1 MPTGPSSS
9 TAPYI
14 LASEPNVRFVSITTT
29 GDPLPSG
36 GVFGG
41 IPDGIGAFD
50 NGDGTITVLVNHEIR
65 PADGIVR
72 DHGAIGAYV
81 DRLVIDATTLEIVSS
96 DDLIQSVQ
104 VWDDAAD
111 AYVTQTTVLGRFCS
125 GDLAQPTAFF
135 NPETGLGS
143 NVRIYLTGEETG
155 PEGRGFAT
163 LVTGDQVGTAFELPY
178 LGNLSYENLV
188 ASPLAQ
194 DKTIVVA
201 LDDGLNGQVYI
212 YVGDKQATGPEIE
225 KAGLSGGSF
234 YGIKVDGII
243 DETNGAPVN
252 GAFTLQEI
260 GNIGDV
266 SNLSGAAI
274 DADSEAQNVTSFLR
288 PEDGAWDPDNPNTF
302 YFATTNS
309 FDGNTRIYRLTFT
322 NIAQPE
328 LGGTIE
334 AVLDGTE
341 GLGAHMFDNLTVAN
355 GKVIINEDPGNNG
368 YLARVWEYDIASDTL
383 TEVAQF
389 DPALFAPGADDFI
402 TQDEES
408 SGVLDVTD
416 LLGDSDTRAYLL
428 DAQIHALT
436 GDPATVEGGQLL
448 VMYVDDPFLI
458 GGNGADNLFGS
469 AADEILRGFNGDDIA
484 RSGSGTDQLFGGNG
498 EDRLD
503 GGAGVNSLFGER
515 GGDLLIGGAGD
526 DILSGGQGADY
537 FIIDN
542 SAESGFDRIVDF
554 SGGDRVLTTVQLA
567 DGDGDGIIP
576 FGADSELDLFGSSEL
591 QVRNG
596 AQTIGQLAFTGTV
609 LIDGTTYYSYGLAS
623 GDLGGGPA
631 LLGVLEQHG
640 LRAAQHELFA

>member
-14 LASEPNVRFVSITTT
+14 IASEPNVRFVSITTT
-29 GDPLPSG
+29 GDPLPGG

-65 PADGIVR
+65 PADGLVR

-81 DRLVIDATTLEIVSS
+81 DRIVIDKETLEIVSS

-111 AYVTQTTVLGRFCS
+111 EYVTQTTVLGRFCS
-125 GDLAQPTAFF
+125 SDLAQPSAFF
-135 NPETGLGS
+135 NAETGLGS
-143 NVRIYLTGEETG
+143 TVRIYLTGEETG

-163 LVTGDQVGTAFELPY
+163 LVDGDQAGTAFELPY

-212 YVGDKQATGPEIE
+212 YVGDKQASGTEIE

-234 YGIKVDGII
+234 YGIKVEGII

-252 GAFTLQEI
+252 GNFTLQEI
-260 GNIGDV
+260 GDNGDV

-288 PEDGAWDPDNPNTF
+288 PEDGAWDPDNPNVF

-309 FDGNTRIYRLTFT
+309 FDGNTRLYKLTFT
-322 NIAQPE
+322 DITQPE

-334 AVLDGTE
+334 AVVDGTE

-355 GKVIINEDPGNNG
+355 GKVILQEDPGNNA

-389 DPALFAPGADDFI
+389 DPAVFTPGADDFF

-428 DAQIHALT
+428 DAQIHKLT

-458 GGNGADNLFGS
+458 GGNGQDDLFGS
-469 AADEILRGFNGDDIA
+469 AADEELSGGNGDDTA
-484 RSGSGTDQLFGGNG
+484 RAGSGDDLLNGGRGN
-498 EDRLD
+498 DRLWGD
-503 GGAGVNSLFGER
+503 AGNDELFGENGDDQLTGGEGDDQLTGGR
-515 GGDLLIGGAGD
+515 GGDYFIFD
-526 DILSGGQGADY
+526 NSGETGADQILD
-537 FIIDN
+537 FGN
-542 SAESGFDRIVDF
+542 PDRL
-554 SGGDRVLTTVQLA
+554 LTTVEL
-567 DGDGDGIIP
+567 DDGGDGLVDLTGGTLGL
-576 FGADSELDLFGSSEL
+576 FGASTVE
-591 QVRNG
+591 VG
-596 AQTIGQLAFTGTV
+596 ADQLRFDGTV
-609 LIDGTTYYSYGLAS
+609 TIDGVDYYSYALADQQN
-623 GDLGGGPA
+623 G
-631 LLGVLEQHG
+631 
-640 LRAAQHELFA
+640 AAQFSLQLPHHIDLI